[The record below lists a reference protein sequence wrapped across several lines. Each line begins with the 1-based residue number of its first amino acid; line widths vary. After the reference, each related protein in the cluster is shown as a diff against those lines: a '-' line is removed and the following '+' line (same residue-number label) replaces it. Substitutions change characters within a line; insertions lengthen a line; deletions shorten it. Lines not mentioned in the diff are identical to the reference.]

1 MQKKTTLIPAM
12 LLALGPL
19 LGALAMSAHSQ
30 ETKTV
35 SQFSPDQLA
44 DRSLLRRANVKS

>member
-1 MQKKTTLIPAM
+1 MPKKTTLIPGM
-12 LLALGPL
+12 LLALAPS

-35 SQFSPDQLA
+35 CS
-44 DRSLLRRANVKS
+44 RHHG